1 MYIRGSSSSLCGRC
15 AVSEIFKRWKTPDE
29 ATLRA
34 RHRRACLSQVL
45 LACLA
50 LACFCLF
57 ISTLLGVPQSLLGE
71 LWMKPP
77 RYPGA
82 VQVKYAEGEV
92 CLMPAPGVYCY
103 EWFYRTND
111 PLEEVVAYYEGLE
124 WRFHPKIKFE
134 WTRGRRFGLNWV
146 AGDCVRLL
154 SNLSC
159 YQIIVHPSP
168 DNDTEVY
175 ILEHGGMGEIY

>member
-1 MYIRGSSSSLCGRC
+1 M
-15 AVSEIFKRWKTPDE
+15 SEILKRWEMPDE

-34 RHRRACLSQVL
+34 RRRRACLTQVL
-45 LACLA
+45 LASIA

-71 LWMKPP
+71 WWMKPP

-82 VQVKYAEGEV
+82 VQVKFAEGEV

-103 EWFYRTND
+103 EWFYRTSD
-111 PLEEVVAYYEGLE
+111 SVEEVIAHYESLE
-124 WRFHPKIKFE
+124 WRFHPKIQFE
-134 WTRGRRFGLNWV
+134 WKRGRRFTLSWV
-146 AGDCVRLL
+146 ADDCVRLL
-154 SNLSC
+154 SNISC

-168 DNDTEVY
+168 DNDNDTEVY
-175 ILEHGGMGEIY
+175 ILEHGGMGETY